1 MAKNKKTPWQRLIS
15 KTLGAMEHVMHKH
28 GMKGFIPVGFSVI
41 FYNKDASPEKR
52 WYYDMRNIIDSHEV
66 DFSNPKLQ
74 ERINLVNEF
83 LAEGCK
89 RILEGE
95 IEELMA
101 DKSSIVDGVYQVPG
115 QKGKAG

>member
-1 MAKNKKTPWQRLIS
+1 MKMNKNLTPWAKLVE
-15 KTLGAMEHVMHKH
+15 KTLGAMRSVMHKH
-28 GMKGFIPVGFSVI
+28 GMKGYFPVGFSIV
-41 FYNKDASPEKR
+41 FYGKDMPPEKR

-95 IEELMA
+95 IDDLMA
-101 DKSSIVDGVYQVPG
+101 DKSSIVDGVYQIPG
-115 QKGKAG
+115 MKGKA

>member
-1 MAKNKKTPWQRLIS
+1 MGDSGKIAWPRLLEITIGAIRHVLEKHMKKGYW
-15 KTLGAMEHVMHKH
+15 
-28 GMKGFIPVGFSVI
+28 PVGFSIVY
-41 FYNKDASPEKR
+41 YNKDAPPGKR
-52 WYYDMRNIIDSHEV
+52 WYYDMRNIINSHEV

-95 IEELMA
+95 IDDLMI
-101 DKSSIVDGVYQVPG
+101 DTEKISDDVFQVPG
-115 QKGKAG
+115 VKGRA